1 MRYSISINTTKETT
15 MTQDQKNQIAA
26 LKKRIIRIAER
37 DVVTMRKPRIRA
49 FKMINLTEYTYE
61 KAVFELVDEYT
72 CFFTKQKKKDI
83 YQCTYDGLKLTVIAA

>member
-1 MRYSISINTTKETT
+1 

-26 LKKRIIRIAER
+26 LKKRIIRIAAR
-37 DVVTMRKPRIRA
+37 DVTMRTPRIRA

-72 CFFTKQKKKDI
+72 CFFTKQKKQDI
-83 YQCTYDGLKLTVIAA
+83 YKCTYDGKLNVIAA